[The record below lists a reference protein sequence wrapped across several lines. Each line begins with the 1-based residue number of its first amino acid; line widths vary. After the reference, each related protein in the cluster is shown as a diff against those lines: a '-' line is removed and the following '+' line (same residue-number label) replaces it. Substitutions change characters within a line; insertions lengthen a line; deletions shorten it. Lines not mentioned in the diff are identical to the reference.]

1 MGCGYI
7 DAIVTNDISMDRVHI
22 SAVLDHDRRSVTSAL
37 VSIICSGALVGLEVT
52 RRSNGHADGPK
63 QRASRHTPYSR
74 ERISLATCCGAGIL
88 VVCLVRE
95 SSFFF
100 VHAGAAAVAFGAAVM
115 LVWLNALLVPL
126 EEAASRKRA
135 LRLAFGL
142 SAICCITG
150 TAQGLSIIEYIAFP
164 SALLAIGEWFLVVG
178 FAIAISVI

>member
-1 MGCGYI
+1 MGYGYL
-7 DAIVTNDISMDRVHI
+7 DAIVAGDIAMDRVHI

-37 VSIICSGALVGLEVT
+37 VSIVCSGALVGLEVT
-52 RRSNGHADGPK
+52 RCTNGPK
-63 QRASRHTPYSR
+63 PHASKHAPYSR
-74 ERISLATCCGAGIL
+74 ERASLATICGAGIL

-95 SSFFF
+95 SSFFL

-142 SAICCITG
+142 SAICCVTG
-150 TAQGLSIIEYIAFP
+150 TAQGLSIIEYIVFP

-178 FAIAISVI
+178 FAVAISVI